1 MRELGQSFATEH
13 NPNYSKEHIMQSG
26 DSKKR
31 LYRRLAVFFV
41 FAFAIIVSVGITFYQ
56 QHSAIKAK
64 EKEVKELNAELDTLT
79 TQEKELKEEVKKLND
94 EEQVLQIARR
104 DYFFSGEG
112 EVIFPISK

>member
-1 MRELGQSFATEH
+1 MRELKQRVVTEQ
-13 NPNYSKEHIMQSG
+13 NPNSSKEHIMQQSE
-26 DSKKR
+26 SKKR
-31 LYRRLAVFFV
+31 LHRRLAVFFV

-56 QHSAIKAK
+56 QYSAINAK
-64 EKEVKELNAELDTLT
+64 EKQLKELNAELDTLT
-79 TQEKELKEEVKKLND
+79 TQEKELKEEIKKLND